1 MPGSSPMKKR
11 LILLA
16 LILPVLLIAAAAMS
30 LLWYID
36 QPLSVSGERVEVQI
50 PRGTSMRQAARAV
63 ADGGVS
69 VSPSTLYWFARLGG
83 HAHRIKA
90 GSYVFENGVTP
101 RQIVEKLVRG
111 DVVLQ
116 SLALIEG
123 WTFRQVRAA
132 LDAHPDLTHDSS
144 DMDEDVLLRQI
155 GAAEAHAEGLFFP
168 DTYQFERGTSDI
180 DVLRQAYGQMQS
192 RLNDL
197 WARRAEGLPFKSPYQ
212 ALILASI
219 VEKET
224 GQGADRPLI
233 ASVFINRLRVG
244 MLLQTDPTVIYG
256 LGDKFDGN
264 LRRRDL
270 ERDTPYNTYTR
281 PGLPPTPI
289 AMPGR
294 AALEAAAHPL
304 PGNTLYFVARG
315 DGSHVFSTNLA
326 DHNRAVACYQLKRC
340 R

>member
-1 MPGSSPMKKR
+1 MKKR

-16 LILPVLLIAAAAMS
+16 LVLPVLVIAAAAAS
-30 LLWYID
+30 LIWYVD
-36 QPLSVSGERVEVQI
+36 RPLTVAGERVEVQI
-50 PRGTSMRQAARAV
+50 ARGASMRQAANAV
-63 ADGGVS
+63 ADGGVA
-69 VSPSTLYWFARLGG
+69 VSASTLYWFARIGG
-83 HAHRIKA
+83 HANRIKA
-90 GSYVFENGVTP
+90 GTYAFESGVSP

-111 DVVLQ
+111 DVVLK

-123 WTFRQVRAA
+123 WTFRQVRAVI
-132 LDAHPDLTHDSS
+132 DAHPDLQHDSK
-144 DMDEDVLLRQI
+144 DMDDAELLRQI
-155 GAAEAHAEGLFFP
+155 GASETHPEGLFFP
-168 DTYQFERGTSDI
+168 DTYHFERGMSDL
-180 DVLRQAYGQMQS
+180 DVYRQAYAQMQS
-192 RLNDL
+192 RLTDQWEKRAADL
-197 WARRAEGLPFKSPYQ
+197 PLKSPYE

-256 LGDKFDGN
+256 VGPSFDGN

-289 AMPGR
+289 AMPGHAAIE
-294 AALEAAAHPL
+294 AALNPAASDFY
-304 PGNTLYFVARG
+304 YFVARG
-315 DGSHVFSTNLA
+315 DGSSEFSKNLSE
-326 DHNRAVACYQLKRC
+326 HNRAVRLYQLSQRGKGS
-340 R
+340 

>member
-1 MPGSSPMKKR
+1 MKKR

-16 LILPVLLIAAAAMS
+16 LVLPVLVIAAAAAS
-30 LLWYID
+30 LIWYVD
-36 QPLSVSGERVEVQI
+36 RPLTVAGERVEVQI
-50 PRGTSMRQAARAV
+50 ARGASMRQAANAV
-63 ADGGVS
+63 ADGGVA
-69 VSPSTLYWFARLGG
+69 VSASTLYWFARIGG
-83 HAHRIKA
+83 HANRIKA
-90 GSYVFENGVTP
+90 GTYAFESGVSP

-111 DVVLQ
+111 DVVLK

-123 WTFRQVRAA
+123 WTFRQVRAVI
-132 LDAHPDLTHDSS
+132 DAHPDLQHDSK
-144 DMDEDVLLRQI
+144 DMDDAELLRQI
-155 GAAEAHAEGLFFP
+155 GASETHPEGLFFP
-168 DTYQFERGTSDI
+168 DTYHFERGMSDL
-180 DVLRQAYGQMQS
+180 DVYRQAYAQMQS
-192 RLNDL
+192 RLTDQWEKRAADL
-197 WARRAEGLPFKSPYQ
+197 PLKSPYE

-256 LGDKFDGN
+256 VGPTFDGN

-289 AMPGR
+289 AMPGHAAIE
-294 AALEAAAHPL
+294 AALNPAASDFY
-304 PGNTLYFVARG
+304 YFVARG
-315 DGSHVFSTNLA
+315 DGSSEFSKNLSE
-326 DHNRAVACYQLKRC
+326 HNRAVRLYQLSQRGKGS
-340 R
+340 

>member
-1 MPGSSPMKKR
+1 MKKR

-16 LILPVLLIAAAAMS
+16 LVLPVLVIAAAAVS
-30 LLWYID
+30 LIWYVD
-36 QPLSVSGERVEVQI
+36 RPLTVAGERVEVQI
-50 PRGTSMRQAARAV
+50 ARGASMRQAANAV
-63 ADGGVS
+63 ADGGVA
-69 VSPSTLYWFARLGG
+69 VSASTLYWFARIGG
-83 HAHRIKA
+83 HANRIKA
-90 GSYVFENGVTP
+90 GTYAFESGVSP

-111 DVVLQ
+111 DVVLK

-132 LDAHPDLTHDSS
+132 IDAHPDLQHDSK
-144 DMDEDVLLRQI
+144 DMDDAELLRQI
-155 GAAEAHAEGLFFP
+155 GASEAHPEGLFFP
-168 DTYQFERGTSDI
+168 DTYHFERGMSDL
-180 DVLRQAYGQMQS
+180 DVYRQAYAQMQS
-192 RLNDL
+192 RLTDQWEKRAADL
-197 WARRAEGLPFKSPYQ
+197 PLKSPYE

-233 ASVFINRLRVG
+233 ASVFVNRLRVG

-256 LGDKFDGN
+256 VGPSFDGN

-289 AMPGR
+289 AMPGHAAIE
-294 AALEAAAHPL
+294 AALNPAASDFY
-304 PGNTLYFVARG
+304 YFVARG
-315 DGSHVFSTNLA
+315 DGSSEFSKNLA
-326 DHNRAVACYQLKRC
+326 EHNRAVRLYQLSQKGKGS
-340 R
+340 

>member
-1 MPGSSPMKKR
+1 MKKR

-16 LILPVLLIAAAAMS
+16 LVLPVLLIAAAAAS
-30 LLWYID
+30 LIWYID
-36 QPLSVSGERVEVQI
+36 RPLTVAGERVEVQI
-50 PRGTSMRQAARAV
+50 ARGASMRQAANAV
-63 ADGGVS
+63 ADGGVA
-69 VSPSTLYWFARLGG
+69 VSASTLYWFARLGG
-83 HAHRIKA
+83 HASRIKA
-90 GSYVFENGVTP
+90 GTYAFESGVSP

-111 DVVLQ
+111 DVVLK

-132 LDAHPDLTHDSS
+132 IDAHPDLQHDSK
-144 DMDEDVLLRQI
+144 DMDDAELLRQI
-155 GAAEAHAEGLFFP
+155 GAPEAHPEGLFFP
-168 DTYQFERGTSDI
+168 DTYHFERGMSDL
-180 DVLRQAYGQMQS
+180 DVYRQAYAQMQS
-192 RLNDL
+192 RLTDQWEKRAADL
-197 WARRAEGLPFKSPYQ
+197 PLKSPYE

-233 ASVFINRLRVG
+233 ASVFVNRLRVG

-256 LGDKFDGN
+256 VGPSFDGN

-289 AMPGR
+289 AMPGHAAIE
-294 AALEAAAHPL
+294 AALNPAASDFY
-304 PGNTLYFVARG
+304 YFVARG
-315 DGSHVFSTNLA
+315 DGSSEFSKNLA
-326 DHNRAVACYQLKRC
+326 EHNRAVRLYQLSQKGKGS
-340 R
+340 

>member
-1 MPGSSPMKKR
+1 MKKR

-16 LILPVLLIAAAAMS
+16 LVLPVLVIAAAAVS
-30 LLWYID
+30 LIWYVD
-36 QPLSVSGERVEVQI
+36 RPLTVAGERVEVQI
-50 PRGTSMRQAARAV
+50 ARGASMRQAANAV
-63 ADGGVS
+63 ADGGVG
-69 VSPSTLYWFARLGG
+69 VSASTLYWFARLGG
-83 HAHRIKA
+83 HANRIKA
-90 GSYVFENGVTP
+90 GTYAFESGVSP

-111 DVVLQ
+111 DVVLK

-132 LDAHPDLTHDSS
+132 IDAHPDLQHDSK
-144 DMDEDVLLRQI
+144 DMDDAELLRQI
-155 GAAEAHAEGLFFP
+155 GASEAHPEGLFFP
-168 DTYQFERGTSDI
+168 DTYHFERGMSDL
-180 DVLRQAYGQMQS
+180 DVYRQAYAQMQS
-192 RLNDL
+192 RLTDQWEKRAADL
-197 WARRAEGLPFKSPYQ
+197 PLKSPYE

-233 ASVFINRLRVG
+233 ASVFVNRLRVG

-256 LGDKFDGN
+256 VGPRFDGN

-289 AMPGR
+289 AMPGHAAIE
-294 AALEAAAHPL
+294 AALNPAASDFY
-304 PGNTLYFVARG
+304 YFVARG
-315 DGSHVFSTNLA
+315 DGSSEFSKNLSE
-326 DHNRAVACYQLKRC
+326 HNRAVRLYQLSQKGKGS
-340 R
+340 

>member
-1 MPGSSPMKKR
+1 MKKR

-16 LILPVLLIAAAAMS
+16 LVLPVLVIAAAAAS
-30 LLWYID
+30 LIWYVD
-36 QPLSVSGERVEVQI
+36 RPLTVAGERVEVQI
-50 PRGTSMRQAARAV
+50 ARGASMRQAANAV
-63 ADGGVS
+63 ADGGVA
-69 VSPSTLYWFARLGG
+69 VSASTLYWFARIGG
-83 HAHRIKA
+83 HANRIKA
-90 GSYVFENGVTP
+90 GTYAFESGVSP

-111 DVVLQ
+111 DVVLK

-132 LDAHPDLTHDSS
+132 IDAHPDLQHDSK
-144 DMDEDVLLRQI
+144 DMDDAELLRQI
-155 GAAEAHAEGLFFP
+155 GASETHPEGLFFP
-168 DTYQFERGTSDI
+168 DTYHFERGMSDL
-180 DVLRQAYGQMQS
+180 DVYRQAYAQMQS
-192 RLNDL
+192 RLTDQWEKRAADL
-197 WARRAEGLPFKSPYQ
+197 PLKSPYE

-256 LGDKFDGN
+256 VGPTFDGN

-289 AMPGR
+289 AMPGHAAIE
-294 AALEAAAHPL
+294 AALNPAASDFY
-304 PGNTLYFVARG
+304 YFVARG
-315 DGSHVFSTNLA
+315 DGSSEFSKNLSE
-326 DHNRAVACYQLKRC
+326 HNRAVRLYQLSQRGKGS
-340 R
+340 

>member
-1 MPGSSPMKKR
+1 MKKR

-16 LILPVLLIAAAAMS
+16 LVLPVLVIAAAAAS
-30 LLWYID
+30 LIWYVD
-36 QPLSVSGERVEVQI
+36 RPLTVAGERVEVQI
-50 PRGTSMRQAARAV
+50 ARGASMRQAANAV
-63 ADGGVS
+63 ADGGVA
-69 VSPSTLYWFARLGG
+69 VSASTLYWFARLGG
-83 HAHRIKA
+83 HANRIKA
-90 GSYVFENGVTP
+90 GTYAFESGVSP

-111 DVVLQ
+111 DVVLK

-132 LDAHPDLTHDSS
+132 IDAHPDLQHDSK
-144 DMDEDVLLRQI
+144 DMDDAELLRQI
-155 GAAEAHAEGLFFP
+155 GASEPHPEGLFFP
-168 DTYQFERGTSDI
+168 DTYHFERGMSDL
-180 DVLRQAYGQMQS
+180 DVYRQAYAQMQS
-192 RLNDL
+192 RLTDQWEKRAADL
-197 WARRAEGLPFKSPYQ
+197 PLKSPYE

-233 ASVFINRLRVG
+233 ASVFVNRLRVG

-256 LGDKFDGN
+256 VGSSFDGN

-289 AMPGR
+289 AMPGHAAIE
-294 AALEAAAHPL
+294 AALNPAASDFY
-304 PGNTLYFVARG
+304 YFVARG
-315 DGSHVFSTNLA
+315 DGSSEFSKNLSE
-326 DHNRAVACYQLKRC
+326 HNRAVRLYQLSQKGKGS
-340 R
+340 

>member
-1 MPGSSPMKKR
+1 MKKR

-16 LILPVLLIAAAAMS
+16 LVLPVLVIAAAAAS
-30 LLWYID
+30 LIWYVD
-36 QPLSVSGERVEVQI
+36 RPLTVAGERVEVQI
-50 PRGTSMRQAARAV
+50 ARGASMRQAANAV
-63 ADGGVS
+63 ADGGVA
-69 VSPSTLYWFARLGG
+69 VSASTLYWFARIGG
-83 HAHRIKA
+83 HANRIKA
-90 GSYVFENGVTP
+90 GTYAFESGVSP

-111 DVVLQ
+111 DVVLK

-132 LDAHPDLTHDSS
+132 IDAHPDLQHDSK
-144 DMDEDVLLRQI
+144 DMDDAELLRQI
-155 GAAEAHAEGLFFP
+155 GASETHPEGLFFP
-168 DTYQFERGTSDI
+168 DTYHFERGMSDL
-180 DVLRQAYGQMQS
+180 DVYRQAYAQMQS
-192 RLNDL
+192 RLTDQWEKRAADL
-197 WARRAEGLPFKSPYQ
+197 PLKSPYE

-256 LGDKFDGN
+256 VGPSFDGN

-289 AMPGR
+289 AMPGHAAIE
-294 AALEAAAHPL
+294 AALNPAASDFY
-304 PGNTLYFVARG
+304 YFVARG
-315 DGSHVFSTNLA
+315 DGSSEFSKNLSE
-326 DHNRAVACYQLKRC
+326 HNRAVRLYQLSQRGKGS
-340 R
+340 

>member
-1 MPGSSPMKKR
+1 MKKR

-16 LILPVLLIAAAAMS
+16 LVLPVLVIAAAAAS
-30 LLWYID
+30 LVWYVD
-36 QPLSVSGERVEVQI
+36 RPLTVAGERVEVQI
-50 PRGTSMRQAARAV
+50 ARGASMRQAANAV
-63 ADGGVS
+63 ADGGVA
-69 VSPSTLYWFARLGG
+69 VSASTLYWFARIGG
-83 HAHRIKA
+83 HANRIKA
-90 GSYVFENGVTP
+90 GTYAFESGVSP

-111 DVVLQ
+111 DVVLK

-132 LDAHPDLTHDSS
+132 IDAHPDLQHDSK
-144 DMDEDVLLRQI
+144 DMDDAELLRQI
-155 GAAEAHAEGLFFP
+155 GAPETHPEGLFFP
-168 DTYQFERGTSDI
+168 DTYHFERGMSDL
-180 DVLRQAYGQMQS
+180 DVYRQAYAQMQS
-192 RLNDL
+192 RLTDQWEKRAADL
-197 WARRAEGLPFKSPYQ
+197 PLKSPYE

-256 LGDKFDGN
+256 VGPTFDGN

-289 AMPGR
+289 AMPGHAAIE
-294 AALEAAAHPL
+294 AALNPAASDFY
-304 PGNTLYFVARG
+304 YFVARG
-315 DGSHVFSTNLA
+315 DGSSEFSKNLSE
-326 DHNRAVACYQLKRC
+326 HNRAVRLYQLSQRGKGS
-340 R
+340 

>member
-1 MPGSSPMKKR
+1 MKKR

-16 LILPVLLIAAAAMS
+16 LVLPVLVIAAAAAS
-30 LLWYID
+30 LIWYVD
-36 QPLSVSGERVEVQI
+36 RPLTVAGERVEVQI
-50 PRGTSMRQAARAV
+50 ARGASMRQAANAV
-63 ADGGVS
+63 ADGGVA
-69 VSPSTLYWFARLGG
+69 VSASTLYWFARIGG
-83 HAHRIKA
+83 HANRIKA
-90 GSYVFENGVTP
+90 GTYAFESGVSP

-111 DVVLQ
+111 DVVLK

-132 LDAHPDLTHDSS
+132 IDAHPDLQHDSK
-144 DMDEDVLLRQI
+144 DMDDAELLRQI
-155 GAAEAHAEGLFFP
+155 GAPETHPEGLFFP
-168 DTYQFERGTSDI
+168 DTYHFERGMSDL
-180 DVLRQAYGQMQS
+180 DVYRQAYAQMQS
-192 RLNDL
+192 RLTDQWEKRAADL
-197 WARRAEGLPFKSPYQ
+197 PLKSPYE

-256 LGDKFDGN
+256 VGPTFDGN

-289 AMPGR
+289 AMPGHAAIE
-294 AALEAAAHPL
+294 AALNPAASDFY
-304 PGNTLYFVARG
+304 YFVARG
-315 DGSHVFSTNLA
+315 DGSSEFSKNLSE
-326 DHNRAVACYQLKRC
+326 HNRAVRLYQLSQRGKGS
-340 R
+340 

>member
-1 MPGSSPMKKR
+1 MKKR

-16 LILPVLLIAAAAMS
+16 LVLPVLVIAAAAAS
-30 LLWYID
+30 LIWYVD
-36 QPLSVSGERVEVQI
+36 RPLTVAGERVEVQI
-50 PRGTSMRQAARAV
+50 ARGASMRQAANAV
-63 ADGGVS
+63 ADGGVA
-69 VSPSTLYWFARLGG
+69 VSASTLYWFARLGG
-83 HAHRIKA
+83 HANRIKA
-90 GSYVFENGVTP
+90 GTYAFESGVSP

-111 DVVLQ
+111 DVVLK

-132 LDAHPDLTHDSS
+132 IDAHPDLQHDSK
-144 DMDEDVLLRQI
+144 DMDDAELLRQI
-155 GAAEAHAEGLFFP
+155 GASEAHPEGLFFP
-168 DTYQFERGTSDI
+168 DTYHFERGMSDL
-180 DVLRQAYGQMQS
+180 DVYRQAYAQMQS
-192 RLNDL
+192 RLTDQWEKRAADL
-197 WARRAEGLPFKSPYQ
+197 PLKSPYE

-233 ASVFINRLRVG
+233 ASVFVNRLRVG

-256 LGDKFDGN
+256 VGPRFDGN

-289 AMPGR
+289 AMPGHAAIE
-294 AALEAAAHPL
+294 AALNPAASDFY
-304 PGNTLYFVARG
+304 YFVARG
-315 DGSHVFSTNLA
+315 DGSSEFSKNLSE
-326 DHNRAVACYQLKRC
+326 HNRAVRLYQLSQKGKGS
-340 R
+340 

>member
-1 MPGSSPMKKR
+1 MKKR

-16 LILPVLLIAAAAMS
+16 LVLPVLVIAAAAVS
-30 LLWYID
+30 LIWYVD
-36 QPLSVSGERVEVQI
+36 RPLTVAGERVEVQI
-50 PRGTSMRQAARAV
+50 ARGASMRQAANAV
-63 ADGGVS
+63 ADGGVA
-69 VSPSTLYWFARLGG
+69 VSASTLYWFARIGG
-83 HAHRIKA
+83 HANRIKA
-90 GSYVFENGVTP
+90 GTYAFESGVSP

-111 DVVLQ
+111 DVVLK

-132 LDAHPDLTHDSS
+132 IDAHPDLQHDSK
-144 DMDEDVLLRQI
+144 DMDDAELLRQI
-155 GAAEAHAEGLFFP
+155 GASETHPEGLFFP
-168 DTYQFERGTSDI
+168 DTYHFERGMSDL
-180 DVLRQAYGQMQS
+180 DVYRQAYAQMQS
-192 RLNDL
+192 RLTDQWEKRAADL
-197 WARRAEGLPFKSPYQ
+197 PLKSPYE

-233 ASVFINRLRVG
+233 ASVFVNRLRVG

-256 LGDKFDGN
+256 VGPRFDGN

-289 AMPGR
+289 AMPGHAAIE
-294 AALEAAAHPL
+294 AALNPAASDFY
-304 PGNTLYFVARG
+304 YFVARG
-315 DGSHVFSTNLA
+315 DGSSEFSKNLSE
-326 DHNRAVACYQLKRC
+326 HNRAVRLYQLSQKGKGS
-340 R
+340 